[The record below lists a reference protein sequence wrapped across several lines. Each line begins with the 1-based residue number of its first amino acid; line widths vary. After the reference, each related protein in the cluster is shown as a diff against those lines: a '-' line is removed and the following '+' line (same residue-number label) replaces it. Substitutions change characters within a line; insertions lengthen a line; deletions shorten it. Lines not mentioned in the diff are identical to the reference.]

1 MSIRAR
7 RRFVLSVLA
16 LTLPGL
22 SIAEDA
28 DSQEINR
35 YRLTDAALMKF
46 ERAVSNLRPLAKQ
59 ISSCD
64 EENPDSIADMTAR
77 IDRIPAAKAAIASA
91 GLPTRE
97 FVVFMFATF
106 RTGMAVW
113 AAEQPGGELPPGVS
127 KANVEFYRANRA
139 KIEGIPRL
147 EDGCDD
153 SQEEEDPE

>member
-1 MSIRAR
+1 M
-7 RRFVLSVLA
+7 
-16 LTLPGL
+16 
-22 SIAEDA
+22 
-28 DSQEINR
+28 
-35 YRLTDAALMKF
+35 LTDAALAKY
-46 ERAVSNLRPLAKQ
+46 ERAVSNLRPLAEQ

-64 EENPDSIADMTAR
+64 EEIPDSIGDMAAR

-97 FVVFMFATF
+97 FVVFMFAAF
-106 RTGMAVW
+106 RAGLAVW

-127 KANVEFYRANRA
+127 KANVEFYRANRE

-147 EDGCDD
+147 GNGCDD